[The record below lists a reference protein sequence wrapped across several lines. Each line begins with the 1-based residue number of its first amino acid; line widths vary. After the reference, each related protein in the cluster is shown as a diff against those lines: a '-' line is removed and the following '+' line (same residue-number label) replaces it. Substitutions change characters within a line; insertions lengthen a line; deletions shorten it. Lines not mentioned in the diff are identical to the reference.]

1 MPRSIIVLIVAVVLL
16 VGGIVL
22 LSVKGPG
29 QKEPTRVDKVVPLEN
44 LAN

>member
-1 MPRSIIVLIVAVVLL
+1 MPRSIIVLIVVAVLL

-22 LSVKGPG
+22 LSMRDTH
-29 QKEPTRVDKVVPLEN
+29 KEPTRIDKAVPLEN

>member
-16 VGGIVL
+16 LGGIVL
-22 LSVKGPG
+22 LSMKGG
-29 QKEPTRVDKVVPLEN
+29 TAKEPTRVDKVVPLEN

>member
-1 MPRSIIVLIVAVVLL
+1 MPRSIVVLIVVVVVL

-22 LSVKGPG
+22 LSMRDTHR
-29 QKEPTRVDKVVPLEN
+29 EPTRIDKVVPLEN

>member
-1 MPRSIIVLIVAVVLL
+1 MPRSIIVLIVAAVLL

-22 LSVKGPG
+22 LSMRDTH
-29 QKEPTRVDKVVPLEN
+29 KEPTRIDKAVSLEN